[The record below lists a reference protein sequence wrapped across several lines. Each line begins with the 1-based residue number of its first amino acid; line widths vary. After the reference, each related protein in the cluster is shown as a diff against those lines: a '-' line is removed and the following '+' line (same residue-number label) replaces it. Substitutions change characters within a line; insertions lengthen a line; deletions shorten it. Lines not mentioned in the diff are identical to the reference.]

1 MSKRPEKTWQFG
13 STTASLLVAYLLVL
27 QGFGVGF
34 SIGSRTGQVGLFASA
49 ICQNSDKQRADTV
62 PGLPAP
68 SRGHADKCCVFH
80 FSGAGVAPAYVA
92 GTTPT
97 SSGFALAA
105 WTAEKTREPSH
116 RSTLPVGSRA
126 PPSIYL

>member
-49 ICQNSDKQRADTV
+49 ICTNADKQGSDAA

-80 FSGAGVAPAYVA
+80 FSGAGIPPAYVS
-92 GTTPT
+92 GTT
-97 SSGFALAA
+97 FASAAFAQAA
-105 WTAEKTREPSH
+105 WVAENTREPSH
-116 RSTLPVGSRA
+116 RLTLPVGSRA